1 MTNTH
6 KFSELDR
13 LTALQKYQLLDSAPE
28 KDFDSLVK
36 LTSLIFDVPIAT
48 VTLVDQKRQWFK
60 AKVGLDICETPREI
74 SFCDHALR
82 QNKELIVEDTF
93 KDARF
98 SNNPL
103 VLNAPFLRFYAGV
116 PITTPDHFMLGTLCV
131 MDTKPRNVSSKEIE
145 ILHLIAAQAM
155 HLIESRLE
163 HIHYVDLT
171 DQVIDANERE
181 ISHQEILRKAMDA
194 AANGVWDLDVP
205 TGNAYFGPNWHGML
219 GFLPGEIPSTYD
231 SWLNL
236 LHPDD
241 IQRVVTEL
249 ENHLNGSQKDYS
261 IEFRMLCKD
270 GSYKWVLSSGAVI
283 ERDKNGKPTRMVGTH
298 TDISS
303 IKEKD
308 EIIWNQAN
316 FDSLTGLPNRNL
328 FFDRL
333 VEAIKRAKRD
343 KTKFGILFID
353 LDGFKA
359 VNDTFGHQSGDALLK
374 QVALNVKSIIR
385 DSDTFARLGGD
396 EFTVILAD
404 CKTVDYI
411 KSVAQKIID
420 LIASPISVGNDMISI
435 SASVGGSFYPEAGE
449 KPDEIVKKADDNM
462 YKAKRNGKNQFFI

>member
-1 MTNTH
+1 MASIHTLTE
-6 KFSELDR
+6 KDR
-13 LTALQKYQLLDSAPE
+13 LAALQKYQLLDSAPE

-48 VTLVDQKRQWFK
+48 VTMVDQKRQWFK
-60 AKVGLDICETPREI
+60 AKVGLDICETPREV
-74 SFCDHALR
+74 SFCDHAIK
-82 QNKELIVEDTF
+82 QNKALVVNDTIQ
-93 KDARF
+93 DARF

-103 VLNAPFLRFYAGV
+103 VINAPFLRFYAGV
-116 PITTPDHFMLGTLCV
+116 PIITPDHFMLGTLCI
-131 MDTKPRNVSSKEIE
+131 MDTKPRTISHLQMEM
-145 ILHLIAAQAM
+145 LHLIATQTM
-155 HLIESRLE
+155 RLIESRLE
-163 HIHYVDLT
+163 HLSYVDLT
-171 DQVIDANERE
+171 EQVIEANKRE
-181 ISHQEILRKAMDA
+181 LSHQEVLRKAMDA

-219 GFLPGEIPSTYD
+219 GFNPGEIPPTYD

-241 IQRVVTEL
+241 VERVITEL
-249 ENHLNGSQKDYS
+249 ENHLNGSKKDYS

-270 GSYKWVLSSGAVI
+270 GRYKWVLSSGAII
-283 ERDKNGKPTRMVGTH
+283 ERDKDGKPTRMVGTH
-298 TDISS
+298 TDITS

-308 EIIWNQAN
+308 EIIWRQAN

-343 KTKFGILFID
+343 KHTFGLLFID

-359 VNDTFGHQSGDALLK
+359 VNDNFGHQSGDLLLK
-374 QVALNVKSIIR
+374 QIAINVKNVIR

-396 EFTVILAD
+396 EFTVILVD

-411 KSVAQKIID
+411 KSVAQKLIDII
-420 LIASPISVGNDMISI
+420 ATPIRVGNNMISI
-435 SASVGGSFYPEAGE
+435 SASIGGSFYPDAGE
-449 KPDEIVKKADDNM
+449 KPDEMIKKADDNM
-462 YKAKRNGKNQFFI
+462 YKAKRNGKNQLFI